1 MFLKITIS
9 SELPAVRWTK
19 NMALSKSCEKVETL
33 RFRIV
38 TAILTIKSN
47 VHKNRCK
54 MNKLTGHI
62 RYISLT

>member
-1 MFLKITIS
+1 MSFKLKKNVMFLKITIS

-38 TAILTIKSN
+38 YTDDQEQRTQKQMQN
-47 VHKNRCK
+47 E
-54 MNKLTGHI
+54 
-62 RYISLT
+62 